1 MYKGW
6 SSSEKGSKLIETQ
19 FELPPLGPEDVGIQV
34 EACGICHSDL
44 HLIDGDWGPMPRPMI
59 AGHEVV
65 GKIVAIGKN
74 VPSHRMGQ
82 RVGLGWQ
89 AGSCGKCVSCSEHEE
104 HLCPTSQPTA
114 IGRPGGFAN
123 LVRSHHHFA
132 IEVPANISS
141 AEAAPLFCGGI
152 TVFSPL
158 DRYVKGRGKEVAII
172 GIGGLGHLAIQFAA
186 KMGHKVTAISTT
198 EAKKEEALS
207 LGATSF
213 VNSKDA
219 IQTKQLA
226 GRFDFV
232 LSTIFADANWSEVM
246 SWLRPHGNLCFVG
259 VPSKPIQLG
268 GMDLLNGEKFV
279 SGSMIGS
286 PDHIHRMIHFAAEHN
301 VRAKIEKMPITQINT
316 ALDRLRKNDVRYRF
330 VMEV

>member
-1 MYKGW
+1 M
-6 SSSEKGSKLIETQ
+6 
-19 FELPPLGPEDVGIQV
+19 
-34 EACGICHSDL
+34 
-44 HLIDGDWGPMPRPMI
+44 
-59 AGHEVV
+59 
-65 GKIVAIGKN
+65 
-74 VPSHRMGQ
+74 
-82 RVGLGWQ
+82 
-89 AGSCGKCVSCSEHEE
+89 
-104 HLCPTSQPTA
+104 
-114 IGRPGGFAN
+114 GRPGGFAN
-123 LVRSHHHFA
+123 FVRSNHLFA
-132 IEVPANISS
+132 IEVPEKLNS

-198 EAKKEEALS
+198 QTKKDEALS
-207 LGATSF
+207 LGATGF
-213 VNSKDA
+213 VYLKDA
-219 IQTKQLA
+219 SQTKQLL
-226 GRFDFV
+226 GKFDFV
-232 LSTIFADANWSEVM
+232 LSTIFADTNWSEVM

-259 VPSKPIQLG
+259 VPSKPIQLSG
-268 GMDLLNGEKFV
+268 TDLLSGEKFV

-286 PDHIHRMIHFAAEHN
+286 PDHIHRMIHFAAEHD